1 MADTKKGLTKLIQWW
16 GTKCNKVTIEV
27 NEDYVLEYTD
37 TCECIKKN
45 GENTTLRHPFQ
56 IQEVI
61 DFLCDDIRDL
71 RSTLDDSI
79 DVNDPYINRYNL
91 NFDFDSNKFI
101 VNVQYSFNS
110 EGEEMIDVRSVE
122 ENENIIEIF
131 NDLER
136 NGARGI
142 CQVDFNGSG
151 DSGYIEDSL
160 LDSNGRRLQV
170 PTELENELYDFLEN
184 EHGGWENNEGSFG
197 QFMINLPK
205 KEIELYY
212 TENFEEQ
219 EEAVIYESSIDELI
233 DEINSKDDVD

>member
-16 GTKCNKVTIEV
+16 RTKCNKVTIEV

-79 DVNDPYINRYNL
+79 DVNDPYINRYDL

-184 EHGGWENNEGSFG
+184 EHGGWEINEGSFG

-212 TENFEEQ
+212 TENFEEH